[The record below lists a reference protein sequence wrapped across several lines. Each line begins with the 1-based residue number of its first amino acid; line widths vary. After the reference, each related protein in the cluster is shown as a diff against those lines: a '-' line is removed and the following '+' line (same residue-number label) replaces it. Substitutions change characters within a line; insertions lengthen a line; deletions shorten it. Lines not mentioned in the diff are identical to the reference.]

1 LQFVA
6 AWLGITPGP
15 IIPWRTR
22 RQCAARLPATAE
34 RSVTGPELFMTT
46 RFGGIWPA
54 MLTPTTAHGAPALAV
69 CEQLVELFARQQL
82 GGIYLTGSTGGWPL
96 FTVEERKAIA
106 ERVVRAAAGRL
117 PVMVHVGAVATADAV
132 ALAEHAARIGAAA
145 VSAVGPIYYPAS
157 ADNVFEYY
165 RRIGSATDLPLYAYH
180 LSGVNKL
187 ALDPRAYVERLL
199 AVPNIAGMKITDHDL
214 YPFGLI
220 HAVAGDRLQ
229 LFSGADEVMC
239 HALLSGAIGAIGT
252 FYNLWGPACA
262 AARAATA
269 TGDVAAGRAF
279 MLRFQSTIADVIGG
293 GIWSF
298 LRAAMRLKYGMEV
311 GMPRPPLG
319 ATDQPWT
326 DADVRRLI
334 ERVDGHAPVA

>member
-1 LQFVA
+1 
-6 AWLGITPGP
+6 
-15 IIPWRTR
+15 
-22 RQCAARLPATAE
+22 
-34 RSVTGPELFMTT
+34 MTT

-54 MLTPTTAHGAPALAV
+54 MLTPTTADGQPALGA
-69 CEQLVELFARQQL
+69 CEQLVNLFARQQL
-82 GGIYLTGSTGGWPL
+82 DGIYLTGSTGGWPL
-96 FTVEERKAIA
+96 FSMEERKAIA
-106 ERVVRAAAGRL
+106 DCVVRAAAGRL

-132 ALAEHAARIGAAA
+132 ALAEHAARIGADA
-145 VSAVGPIYYPAS
+145 VSAVGPIYYAAS
-157 ADNVFEYY
+157 ADGVFEYY

-187 ALDPRAYVERLL
+187 ALDPREYVERLL

-220 HAVAGDRLQ
+220 HAVARERLQ

-239 HALLSGAIGAIGT
+239 HAVLSGAIGAIGT

-262 AARAATA
+262 RARTA
-269 TGDVAAGRAF
+269 TLSGDVVTGRAF
-279 MLRFQSTIADVIGG
+279 MLRFQSAIADVLPR

-298 LRAAMRLKYGMEV
+298 LRAAMRLKYGIEV
-311 GMPRPPLG
+311 GLPRPPLG
-319 ATDQPWT
+319 ATDKPWA

-334 ERVDGHAPVA
+334 EGVDGDGPEA